1 MDATMRK
8 TRTPTGLERE
18 PATAPGGYPTYRPRL
33 PWAWW
38 QRNRRYT
45 LYMLRELSSVF
56 VALWSALFLVQL
68 SRLRRGKDSYERF
81 VAAQHSPGWMA
92 FHLITLLFAL
102 LHAVTWFQL
111 TGVVMSGMAQKVRI
125 GGRRLSAQQISA
137 GSFAGWAAA
146 SLGILLA
153 LLLGGRKGQD

>member
-1 MDATMRK
+1 M
-8 TRTPTGLERE
+8 
-18 PATAPGGYPTYRPRL
+18 
-33 PWAWW
+33 
-38 QRNRRYT
+38 
-45 LYMLRELSSVF
+45 
-56 VALWSALFLVQL
+56 
-68 SRLRRGKDSYERF
+68 
-81 VAAQHSPGWMA
+81 AAQRSPGWMA
-92 FHLITLLFAL
+92 FNLVTFLFAL

-153 LLLGGRKGQD
+153 LLLGGRKDQD

>member
-1 MDATMRK
+1 MDATISK
-8 TRTPTGLERE
+8 TQTPAGLEPE
-18 PATAPGGYPTYRPRL
+18 PATAPGGYPTYRARL

-38 QRNRRYT
+38 QRNPRYT

-56 VALWSALFLVQL
+56 IALWSALFLVQL

-81 VAAQHSPGWMA
+81 VVAQRSPGWMA
-92 FHLITLLFAL
+92 FNLITLLFAL

-111 TGVVMSGMAQKVRI
+111 TGVVMSGLAQKVRLA
-125 GGRRLSAQQISA
+125 GRKLSAEQITA

>member
-1 MDATMRK
+1 MGATMSN
-8 TRTPTGLERE
+8 THTPTGLARE

-56 VALWSALFLVQL
+56 IALWSAVFLVQL
-68 SRLRRGKDSYERF
+68 GRLRRDKGAYERF
-81 VAAQHSPGWMA
+81 LAAQRSPGWIG
-92 FHLITLLFAL
+92 FNVITLGFAL

-111 TGVVMSGMAQKVRI
+111 TGVVLSGLAQKVRI
-125 GGRRLSAQQISA
+125 GGRTLSAQQIAA

-146 SLGILLA
+146 SLGILLV
-153 LLLGGRKGQD
+153 LLLGGRKGRG

>member
-1 MDATMRK
+1 MVTTMSK
-8 TRTPTGLERE
+8 TRTPAGLERE

-81 VAAQHSPGWMA
+81 VAAQRSPGWMA

-111 TGVVMSGMAQKVRI
+111 TGVVMSGLAQKVRL
-125 GGRRLSAQQISA
+125 GGRKLSAEQITA
-137 GSFAGWAAA
+137 VSFADWAAT

-153 LLLGGRKGQD
+153 LLLGGRKGHD